1 MELSLNDFVVI
12 IVAGS
17 MLVVA
22 GVSVVSRFLHHR
34 AEARLVGER
43 TVCRLCGHISATD
56 HSGKLS
62 HCKSCGKPN
71 LSRGNGKLG

>member
-1 MELSLNDFVVI
+1 MELSLNDFVLAV
-12 IVAGS
+12 VAGS
-17 MLVVA
+17 MLLVA
-22 GVSVVSRFLHHR
+22 AASVVSRFLHHR
-34 AEARLVGER
+34 AESRLVGLR

-62 HCKSCGKPN
+62 HCGSCGKLN